1 MALFYFSVLG
11 TGSFQVSQAG
21 PEHAIFPSQPPEWL
35 EFGAC
40 ATELG
45 SGVLLISEFTFL
57 LNSVL
62 IASALS
68 SMT

>member
-1 MALFYFSVLG
+1 M
-11 TGSFQVSQAG
+11 SQAG

-45 SGVLLISEFTFL
+45 SGVLLISEFIFL